1 MFDECGESFAQKVKN
16 LSIEIPQAKEFIS
29 QKALESSQSATSAND
44 AKNTAIQE
52 ALKAR
57 EYRDGALASKNIAI
71 QEASKAKSSE
81 VATQRAKELTIEFA
95 NNALDYSNS
104 AEFSALFAS
113 AESEKAKESETLA
126 KGYLGQIDST
136 TTNYYKDISNLYL
149 TNTNNLKQFVKEKE
163 DSLTLFAKTT
173 IDTIESQARDINQ
186 DKQEILIAKK
196 ETFDYAL
203 SSKDSSKLAQGY
215 ANSASEAKNVATQK
229 ANEAKSSEASA
240 NSSKIEAITARDI
253 AVQKANEIHVIKGD
267 LDVKCAF
274 LKMDGASSYDIK
286 KELYTFRTGSIYEMR
301 EKTA

>member
-1 MFDECGESFAQKVKN
+1 MGCNSNNSFVELIKN
-16 LSIEIPQAKEFIS
+16 LSNEIPQAKEFIS
-29 QKALESSQSATSAND
+29 QKALEASQSATSAND
-44 AKNTAIQE
+44 ATNTAIQE
-52 ALKAR
+52 ALKAK
-57 EYRDGALASKNIAI
+57 EYRDNALASKDITVAKAN
-71 QEASKAKSSE
+71 EAKSNE
-81 VATQRAKELTIEFA
+81 EATQRAKELTIEFA

-104 AEFSALFAS
+104 AEFSALFAG

-136 TTNYYKDISNLYL
+136 TTK
-149 TNTNNLKQFVKEKE
+149 LKQFVKEKE
-163 DSLTLFAKTT
+163 DSVTLFAKTT
-173 IDTIESQARDINQ
+173 IDIIESQARDITQ
-186 DKQEILIAKK
+186 DKQESLIAKK

-229 ANEAKSSEASA
+229 ASEAKSSEASA

-253 AVQKANEIHVIKGD
+253 AVQKANEINEIKGD